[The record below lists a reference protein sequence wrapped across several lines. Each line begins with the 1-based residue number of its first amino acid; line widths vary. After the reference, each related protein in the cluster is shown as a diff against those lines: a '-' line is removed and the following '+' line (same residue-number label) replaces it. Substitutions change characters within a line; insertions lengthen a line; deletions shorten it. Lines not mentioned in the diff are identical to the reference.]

1 MSKRYKRLLSVIIS
15 IVLLAGI
22 ATAVGAVDIFSLKNS
37 EQAAMASDSDTIILR
52 VCNWEEYID
61 TGDWDEA
68 IELDSGEIK
77 GENSIVKDFE
87 DWYYQIYG
95 KKVVVE
101 YSTVGTNE
109 ELYNMLTLG
118 DEYDLICPSEYMI
131 MKLMADGW
139 LEPFSEQFFD
149 KNVTENYYTR
159 GVSPWHGAVTPPG
172 ICGALQGLYT
182 IRRKSQKRKLLRGK
196 LFQMTS
202 LNGRLRLRIMSGIQ
216 CLRRSVR

>member
-77 GENSIVKDFE
+77 GENSIE
-87 DWYYQIYG
+87 I
-95 KKVVVE
+95 
-101 YSTVGTNE
+101 
-109 ELYNMLTLG
+109 
-118 DEYDLICPSEYMI
+118 I
-131 MKLMADGW
+131 
-139 LEPFSEQFFD
+139 PFIEQ
-149 KNVTENYYTR
+149 
-159 GVSPWHGAVTPPG
+159 
-172 ICGALQGLYT
+172 L
-182 IRRKSQKRKLLRGK
+182 
-196 LFQMTS
+196 
-202 LNGRLRLRIMSGIQ
+202 
-216 CLRRSVR
+216 

>member
-131 MKLMADGW
+131 MKLMKEKK
-139 LEPFSEQFFD
+139 LEPSSKEYEEQIAEYARQAMYALHQLGVVQGMD
-149 KNVTENYYTR
+149 GDNAAPQANATR
-159 GVSPWHGAVTPPG
+159 AQTAAMLMRFCEGA
-172 ICGALQGLYT
+172 A
-182 IRRKSQKRKLLRGK
+182 
-196 LFQMTS
+196 
-202 LNGRLRLRIMSGIQ
+202 
-216 CLRRSVR
+216 

>member
-101 YSTVGTNE
+101 YSTPEQKNQE
-109 ELYNMLTLG
+109 IAAEMYFFMRPASPR
-118 DEYDLICPSEYMI
+118 CAQPAPPS
-131 MKLMADGW
+131 AAAGRPSW
-139 LEPFSEQFFD
+139 L
-149 KNVTENYYTR
+149 
-159 GVSPWHGAVTPPG
+159 
-172 ICGALQGLYT
+172 L
-182 IRRKSQKRKLLRGK
+182 
-196 LFQMTS
+196 
-202 LNGRLRLRIMSGIQ
+202 
-216 CLRRSVR
+216 

>member
-131 MKLMADGW
+131 MKLMAEGW

-149 KNVTENYYTR
+149 KNVTENF
-159 GVSPWHGAVTPPG
+159 
-172 ICGALQGLYT
+172 Q
-182 IRRKSQKRKLLRGK
+182 KSHRKLEPDAASDSPDRYGK
-196 LFQMTS
+196 EFKDTVSECQQYFCPYPS
-202 LNGRLRLRIMSGIQ
+202 A
-216 CLRRSVR
+216 

>member
-1 MSKRYKRLLSVIIS
+1 MIF
-15 IVLLAGI
+15 
-22 ATAVGAVDIFSLKNS
+22 FSLKNS

-131 MKLMADGW
+131 MKLMAEGW

-149 KNVTENYYTR
+149 KNVTENYYTHAAFHR
-159 GVSPWHGAVTPPG
+159 LSAVPLMKIRLTGRHGAVTPPG

-182 IRRKSQKRKLLRGK
+182 IRRKSHRRGSFYVENYFK
-196 LFQMTS
+196 
-202 LNGRLRLRIMSGIQ
+202 
-216 CLRRSVR
+216 